1 MKLTYKIK
9 RDKEQFDKLK
19 DSRSK
24 ILFLWDYY
32 KELILLVLAAF
43 SICVILAV
51 SNIGRKDASMY
62 VVLLNNDT
70 IYRECDRQVF
80 DRILEGSNLDLK
92 NKQVDV
98 NENLRVGLGE
108 EDMADIETLQVLTA
122 LFTISDLDLYAAP
135 KEWFDYFAKEGG
147 YADLSLLIDKQVLQK
162 HGKDL
167 YYSKDEKGRE
177 ILSGIILHEGSPLH
191 EAGYYHDDV
200 IIGVPVHAVNMDVAV
215 SFLKLLL
222 EG

>member
-1 MKLTYKIK
+1 
-9 RDKEQFDKLK
+9 
-19 DSRSK
+19 
-24 ILFLWDYY
+24 
-32 KELILLVLAAF
+32 
-43 SICVILAV
+43 
-51 SNIGRKDASMY
+51 
-62 VVLLNNDT
+62 
-70 IYRECDRQVF
+70 
-80 DRILEGSNLDLK
+80 
-92 NKQVDV
+92 
-98 NENLRVGLGE
+98 
-108 EDMADIETLQVLTA
+108 MADIETLQVLTA

-162 HGKDL
+162 HEKDL